1 MTQKNHQ
8 EQKASDK
15 QVEMISQALEK
26 ATQNNGIF
34 LCRRRP
40 QPSLSPRDK
49 GASGF
54 NDLFWGFCG

>member
-26 ATQNNGIF
+26 ATQNNGVF
-34 LCRRRP
+34 LNAERRP
-40 QPSLSPRDK
+40 QPSLFPVEK
-49 GASGF
+49 VPAASTH
-54 NDLFWGFCG
+54 